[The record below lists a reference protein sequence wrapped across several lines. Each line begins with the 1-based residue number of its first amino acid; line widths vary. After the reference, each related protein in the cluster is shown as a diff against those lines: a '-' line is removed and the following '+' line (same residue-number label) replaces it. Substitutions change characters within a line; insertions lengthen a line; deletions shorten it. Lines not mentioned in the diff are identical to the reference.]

1 MNTTN
6 ETEELK
12 AEIINMIEEI
22 AQTLSDE
29 ELEELYNKVKEVA
42 ETGEL
47 EE

>member
-12 AEIINMIEEI
+12 TEIINMIEEI
-22 AQTLSDE
+22 AKTLSDE
-29 ELEELYNKVKEVA
+29 GLEELYNKVKEVA